1 MNSKLHKSWKV
12 WALAAVFLAAVL
24 LAALYFSFKPAA
36 SEGSK
41 QIFLE
46 VIGREGDSSSWEVRT
61 DEKYLEQAMEEM
73 EGLSFSGSRIDAFGL
88 MILTVNGE
96 EADPQKDNAYWAL
109 YLEDTPCSYGVSS
122 QPIEDGQHYRL
133 VYEPLSSWGGE
144 S

>member
-41 QIFLE
+41 QISLE

-73 EGLSFSGSRIDAFGL
+73 EGLSFSGSRTDAFGL
-88 MILTVNGE
+88 MILTVNGKRQIPRKTMLTGPFILRIRP
-96 EADPQKDNAYWAL
+96 AA
-109 YLEDTPCSYGVSS
+109 T
-122 QPIEDGQHYRL
+122 
-133 VYEPLSSWGGE
+133 E
-144 S
+144 SAASP

>member
-41 QIFLE
+41 QISLE

-61 DEKYLEQAMEEM
+61 D
-73 EGLSFSGSRIDAFGL
+73 GTGHGGDGGSFLFRKPD
-88 MILTVNGE
+88 
-96 EADPQKDNAYWAL
+96 
-109 YLEDTPCSYGVSS
+109 
-122 QPIEDGQHYRL
+122 
-133 VYEPLSSWGGE
+133 
-144 S
+144 